1 MKNTKSTTTSVKA
14 FTSDDATRKV
24 RELIG
29 GMLGISAKSIK
40 VKPNYKLQK
49 PELDIPGLDKLSK
62 EQKEAVAKADE
73 LLGLIIL
80 S

>member
-1 MKNTKSTTTSVKA
+1 MKNTKTTPATPKA
-14 FTSDDATRKV
+14 FTAEDATRKV

-49 PELDIPGLDKLSK
+49 PELDVPAFDKLSK